1 MATLV
6 LGFLLSALVT
16 LVPSLIAIA
25 ILWWLDRYEK
35 EPLWLLSIA
44 FFWGAVPTIILSI
57 PAQLFVAPPLEA
69 ALGHS
74 IFYPLANLSLVA
86 PLTEETFKALM
97 LLAIFVL
104 YRDEF
109 NGVTDGILYGAL
121 IGFGFSVVED
131 VFYLMRS
138 LLGDGGWAEWGMT
151 VALRVGLYNLNH
163 SLFTACVGVGFGLA
177 RSTARRRQRWV
188 YPLLGWV
195 VALALHAL
203 HNGGIVLAQATSG
216 LSCLVLTAVDWMG
229 VLVMLA
235 LIWISTER
243 EKRWFAELEPEVAEG
258 TITPSEYQWAAVYR
272 DRVRQG
278 WRVLTGHGPL
288 LWLKWNR
295 FVQLIV
301 DLAYRKHRHRMAG
314 TEDTDDVSIV
324 RLRQRIAQARS
335 ALPTL
340 GWRDE

>member
-57 PAQLFVAPPLEA
+57 LAQLFVAPPLEA

-151 VALRVGLYNLNH
+151 VALRVGLSNLNH

-195 VALALHAL
+195 YL
-203 HNGGIVLAQATSG
+203 
-216 LSCLVLTAVDWMG
+216 
-229 VLVMLA
+229 
-235 LIWISTER
+235 
-243 EKRWFAELEPEVAEG
+243 
-258 TITPSEYQWAAVYR
+258 
-272 DRVRQG
+272 
-278 WRVLTGHGPL
+278 
-288 LWLKWNR
+288 
-295 FVQLIV
+295 
-301 DLAYRKHRHRMAG
+301 
-314 TEDTDDVSIV
+314 
-324 RLRQRIAQARS
+324 
-335 ALPTL
+335 
-340 GWRDE
+340 